1 MTRWMDQWADHLQHK
16 SDERQAR
23 WESRRRKRTRS
34 GRMTV
39 MDRQAARLQR
49 RSDQRQARWQE
60 LERFRQQVPTGP
72 VTGPDGST
80 AVILVYQ
87 SGAGWLTG
95 GGAAG
100 GSGGGGGAIVLAAIL
115 ITEAIWWLVFRRSST
130 VYVRTNGRPP
140 PRIAFIRV
148 DDRPPVKVTVR
159 LPTQVAAYRAAAE
172 LVRRF
177 QADGPGALQGWRAD
191 AESSSTPRGG
201 VGGVAE

>member
-1 MTRWMDQWADHLQHK
+1 MTRWMDQWADHLQRK

-23 WESRRRKRTRS
+23 WERRQRKRTRS

-60 LERFRQQVPTGP
+60 FDRLRQQVPTGP

-80 AVILVYQ
+80 AVIMVYQ

-95 GGAAG
+95 TNGGG
-100 GSGGGGGAIVLAAIL
+100 GGGGGGAIVLAAIL
-115 ITEAIWWLVFRRSST
+115 ITEAIWLVVFRRSFT

-140 PRIAFIRV
+140 EKTAFFRV
-148 DDRPPVKVTVR
+148 DDGPPVKVTVR
-159 LPTQVAAYRAAAE
+159 LPTQVGAYRAAAE

-177 QADGPGALQGWRAD
+177 QADGPGVLQGWRAD